1 MLKFAGS
8 ELKIIVTAE
17 MPDGLHMEDVDFECE
32 IYNRQKFNRRI
43 NFRKEDMKQVDAD
56 HYMCLVDSA
65 VLGVGEYAV
74 KLTAYIPDSDF
85 PDRLR
90 TEVTKFPVEV
100 LVKG

>member
-1 MLKFAGS
+1 MLKIAGS

-32 IYNRQKFNRRI
+32 IYNRQKFYRRI
-43 NFRKEDMKQVDAD
+43 NFKKEYMKQVDAD

-65 VLGVGEYAV
+65 ELGVGEYAV

-85 PDRLR
+85 PDGLR
-90 TEVTKFPVEV
+90 TEVIRFPVEV

>member
-1 MLKFAGS
+1 
-8 ELKIIVTAE
+8 
-17 MPDGLHMEDVDFECE
+17 
-32 IYNRQKFNRRI
+32 
-43 NFRKEDMKQVDAD
+43 
-56 HYMCLVDSA
+56 MCLVDSA

-90 TEVTKFPVEV
+90 TEITKFPVEV